1 MGKTQRLARTLAVSI
16 TLVVAASGF
25 AREWTDVTGKYKVE
39 AEFVSLV
46 DENVTMRRA
55 DERTIVVPLARLSEI
70 DREYVRQQAGEA
82 TVTDAAPP
90 IELIEVTI
98 NPPQDDEE
106 KLAKKDL
113 MPHSGVT
120 MEFEVPAGDRHFIGF
135 DPEASQIIAC
145 SDDRGTDLTAE
156 TRLSLFY
163 EFNGPLDGTVYEGG
177 EKCHVMATVP
187 GVPAA
192 DAKEITLEATLAIRC
207 AQATKTVEQRDIPL
221 VEGSKITVGP
231 VPLRIESV
239 KDYDYDGYR
248 QAFKLVSNQVD
259 NAIKSISFR
268 GPDGKVLVH
277 KTIGGLNTSCGK
289 NCFRSETEYALRQKV
304 DRVTARVTYYSDV
317 AIYSVPVKIV
327 TGEGL

>member
-1 MGKTQRLARTLAVSI
+1 MGVTRRFARALAASI
-16 TLVVAASGF
+16 TLLVAASGF

-39 AEFVSLV
+39 AEFVSLS
-46 DENVTMRRA
+46 DGQVTLARL
-55 DERTIVVPLARLSEI
+55 DQRTIVVPLERLSAA
-70 DREYVRQQAGEA
+70 DRAFVEQQAGQA
-82 TVTDAAPP
+82 TASDAAPP

-135 DPEASQIIAC
+135 DPDASQIIAC

-163 EFNGPLDGTVYEGG
+163 EFNGPLDGTVYEDG
-177 EKCHVMATVP
+177 EKCHVMASVP
-187 GVPAA
+187 GAPAA

-248 QAFKLVSNQVD
+248 QAFKLVSGETKD
-259 NAIKSISFR
+259 AIKSVSFR
-268 GPDGKVLVH
+268 GPDGKALVH
-277 KTIGGLNTSCGK
+277 KTIGGLITSCGK
-289 NCFRSETEYALRQKV
+289 GCYRHENEYGLRQKV
-304 DRVTARVTYYSDV
+304 DRVTVRVTYYSDI

-327 TGEGL
+327 TREGL